1 MLGSVALVS
10 LGVLQ
15 PASATLRHL
24 APSASEVLRQL
35 SVSEE
40 LQTMLDSTPRPPDQ
54 LELLTKNHSPGMW
67 ASVKSYR
74 LENPFPYINSLLLL
88 LLLLLSLNTQF
99 FSVAEPVSQCGR
111 T

>member
-40 LQTMLDSTPRPPDQ
+40 LQAMLDSTPRPPDQ

-67 ASVKSYR
+67 ARVKSYR
-74 LENPFPYINSLLLL
+74 LGNPFSYINSLLLL
-88 LLLLLSLNTQF
+88 LLLLLSLNTRF